1 MIRLYKV
8 SQDSLVPVTPGRLAY
23 EDMIQRWIEQRPEL
37 LGLNLLIIGR
47 EVVTTYCGFI
57 DLLGI
62 DDEVD
67 LAVDELGRDLGGAL
81 GAGLRPA
88 IFDRDGAALDPA
100 KFVQSLNKSSGP
112 WTPGRSVRTQDPN
125 SRQLCRLLRA
135 RSERPR

>member
-1 MIRLYKV
+1 V
-8 SQDSLVPVTPGRLAY
+8 GSGR
-23 EDMIQRWIEQRPEL
+23 
-37 LGLNLLIIGR
+37 
-47 EVVTTYCGFI
+47 
-57 DLLGI
+57 

-112 WTPGRSVRTQDPN
+112 WTPGRSVRAQDPN
-125 SRQLCRLLRA
+125 SRQLCRLLPA
-135 RSERPR
+135 RRERPCPRADEQRDELTSFQVIELHLLRLVRGAA